1 MLFSTV
7 RVRVRDKILHVV
19 LWDVGVHAAVT
30 HTEWLSARLYRTL
43 WIPYSQLLSQR
54 DALDGVAYSSSVTMA
69 TMPFLMEELGDVS
82 SANLL
87 MRAVVDKE
95 LAQTCRFAD
104 TAMHL
109 AM

>member
-1 MLFSTV
+1 
-7 RVRVRDKILHVV
+7 
-19 LWDVGVHAAVT
+19 
-30 HTEWLSARLYRTL
+30 
-43 WIPYSQLLSQR
+43 
-54 DALDGVAYSSSVTMA
+54 MA

-87 MRAVVDKE
+87 MPAVVDKE

>member
-1 MLFSTV
+1 
-7 RVRVRDKILHVV
+7 
-19 LWDVGVHAAVT
+19 
-30 HTEWLSARLYRTL
+30 
-43 WIPYSQLLSQR
+43 
-54 DALDGVAYSSSVTMA
+54 VTMA